1 MAAAIHEIEDSDTRM
16 ASADS
21 TVWEDIE
28 LAESFLVCCMYE
40 KALSMSSSVLRRV
53 SDPTFPGVV
62 EESEL
67 VEIKEAAGMVF
78 VQSLKELGR
87 SRDILKEL
95 VQLFGR
101 TTAIPVEVILAG
113 ACIQISEAPSGIQS
127 SLEEYLNKWR
137 CVDENHYVLK
147 VEPTSP
153 CYTKNSDGSLALDKY
168 MELVELYAVV
178 LLGKVLNTMDVA
190 ISWVEKAEI
199 PKTKREDLLRKL
211 HSLYSHKI
219 SNNASLLQRN
229 EQEAQ
234 NSSQNGIRVL
244 DGSSEASKTADVS
257 KQSILKL
264 SSRVEH
270 CFWFF
275 RSVTLKFGKI
285 RLDGK
290 EASHFSEEGISG
302 SVAAGIFI
310 PGEPFSCCPGS
321 PCSNTRHLNSKAGA
335 VVDAVSIEAKHLSY
349 SIATNQQ
356 GKLLPILKDCS
367 IRIPS
372 GQLWM
377 LLGPNGCGKSTLLK
391 ILAGLLRPTT
401 GTVSVRNPKSFV
413 FQNPDHQV
421 VMPTVEADVAF
432 GLGKFN
438 LSEDEVRSRVVQALN
453 AVGMSSYIQRPVQ
466 TLSGGQK
473 QRVAIAGALADA
485 CKVLLLD
492 ELTTFLDEVD
502 QAGVIKAVKNSL
514 QSSED
519 VTALWVTHRLEELEY
534 ADGAIYMEDGNVV
547 MVGDAVS
554 IHDFI
559 LARQDSYIKLINS

>member
-244 DGSSEASKTADVS
+244 DGSSEASKTADVGDHHHKS
-257 KQSILKL
+257 FAGLFDL
-264 SSRVEH
+264 SCCLLYQEH
-270 CFWFF
+270 AANF
-275 RSVTLKFGKI
+275 I
-285 RLDGK
+285 QDGK

>member
-53 SDPTFPGVV
+53 FDPTFPGVV

-127 SLEEYLNKWR
+127 FLEEYLDKWR

-147 VEPTSP
+147 VEPTSM
-153 CYTKNSDGSLALDKY
+153 CYAKNSDDSLALDKY

-199 PKTKREDLLRKL
+199 PETKREDLLRKL

-219 SNNASLLQRN
+219 SNNASVLQRN

-234 NSSQNGIRVL
+234 ISSQNGLRVL
-244 DGSSEASKTADVS
+244 DGSSEASKTAEVS

-285 RLDGK
+285 RLVITTTKVLLTCLICLVVYYIKKKRQSLFRKAKKQVISVKKALADMWQL
-290 EASHFSEEGISG
+290 AFSYQ
-302 SVAAGIFI
+302 VNPLAA
-310 PGEPFSCCPGS
+310 
-321 PCSNTRHLNSKAGA
+321 
-335 VVDAVSIEAKHLSY
+335 
-349 SIATNQQ
+349 
-356 GKLLPILKDCS
+356 
-367 IRIPS
+367 
-372 GQLWM
+372 
-377 LLGPNGCGKSTLLK
+377 
-391 ILAGLLRPTT
+391 
-401 GTVSVRNPKSFV
+401 
-413 FQNPDHQV
+413 
-421 VMPTVEADVAF
+421 
-432 GLGKFN
+432 
-438 LSEDEVRSRVVQALN
+438 VQALP
-453 AVGMSSYIQRPVQ
+453 AATRG
-466 TLSGGQK
+466 T
-473 QRVAIAGALADA
+473 
-485 CKVLLLD
+485 
-492 ELTTFLDEVD
+492 
-502 QAGVIKAVKNSL
+502 
-514 QSSED
+514 
-519 VTALWVTHRLEELEY
+519 
-534 ADGAIYMEDGNVV
+534 
-547 MVGDAVS
+547 
-554 IHDFI
+554 
-559 LARQDSYIKLINS
+559 

>member
-53 SDPTFPGVV
+53 SDPTFPGVI

-211 HSLYSHKI
+211 HSPYSHKI

-234 NSSQNGIRVL
+234 ISSQNGIRVL

-285 RLDGK
+285 RLVITTTK
-290 EASHFSEEGISG
+290 VLLACLICL
-302 SVAAGIFI
+302 VVYYIK
-310 PGEPFSCCPGS
+310 
-321 PCSNTRHLNSKAGA
+321 NTRQTLFRTAKKQVISVKKALA
-335 VVDAVSIEAKHLSY
+335 DLWQLAFSY
-349 SIATNQQ
+349 QVN
-356 GKLLPILKDCS
+356 P
-367 IRIPS
+367 
-372 GQLWM
+372 
-377 LLGPNGCGKSTLLK
+377 
-391 ILAGLLRPTT
+391 LA
-401 GTVSVRNPKSFV
+401 
-413 FQNPDHQV
+413 
-421 VMPTVEADVAF
+421 A
-432 GLGKFN
+432 
-438 LSEDEVRSRVVQALN
+438 VQALP
-453 AVGMSSYIQRPVQ
+453 AATRG
-466 TLSGGQK
+466 T
-473 QRVAIAGALADA
+473 
-485 CKVLLLD
+485 
-492 ELTTFLDEVD
+492 
-502 QAGVIKAVKNSL
+502 
-514 QSSED
+514 
-519 VTALWVTHRLEELEY
+519 
-534 ADGAIYMEDGNVV
+534 
-547 MVGDAVS
+547 
-554 IHDFI
+554 
-559 LARQDSYIKLINS
+559 